1 MEHFREVQDG
11 IFLLK
16 SPFPPVWSGVTLV
29 RGEEL
34 CLIDSGASAD
44 VVDGVIRPA
53 LAELGLGL
61 GDIDWLV
68 STHCHGDHIG
78 GVAALLAR
86 WPATPVYAPHDDRI
100 PLASHRVADGDVL
113 VLGDWRFRVLAVP
126 GHTRSHVAYHGE
138 GLLFCGD
145 TLFSLGCGRLFEGT
159 AAQMHASLARL
170 AALPGETR
178 VCCAHEY
185 TQGNAA
191 FALAVDPGNRALQA
205 RAGEIRGLRALGQPT
220 LPARLDEE
228 RACNPFLRCADPAVR
243 TSAERHAGRPLA
255 DAAQVF
261 GALRA
266 WKDGFRA

>member
-1 MEHFREVQDG
+1 MIGILRESPHHVTAGQMQVLPIPAFDDNY
-11 IFLLK
+11 IWLLRDAA
-16 SPFPPVWSGVTLV
+16 GRAL
-29 RGEEL
+29 
-34 CLIDSGASAD
+34 
-44 VVDGVIRPA
+44 VVDPGDAAPV
-53 LAELGLGL
+53 LAAL
-61 GDIDWLV
+61 GDGSPPLAILL
-68 STHCHGDHIG
+68 THHHGDHIG